1 MFRFADARILV
12 GSGGVPFLIVAT
24 GESTETSSYVER
36 CLSNLKS
43 LPVVLSASAVGW
55 QEAS

>member
-12 GSGGVPFLIVAT
+12 GSGDVPFLIVAT
-24 GESTETSSYVER
+24 ESTETSSYVER

-43 LPVVLSASAVGW
+43 LPVVISASAVDW